1 MEVKVNK
8 IVGFKSNV
16 SGKGEKYD
24 VNADVAVDN
33 GSMSNIVNG
42 TVKSSDG
49 TVATFTFLGN
59 LNVVF
64 STDDSTVTAAAI
76 TDITSFIGYCKTN
89 AVNFGTVTA

>member
-33 GSMSNIVNG
+33 DSMSNIVNG
-42 TVKSSDG
+42 IVKSSDG

-64 STDDSTVTAAAI
+64 STDDGTVTAAAI
-76 TDITSFIGYCKTN
+76 ADITSFIGYCKTN
-89 AVNFGTVTA
+89 AVSFGTVTA